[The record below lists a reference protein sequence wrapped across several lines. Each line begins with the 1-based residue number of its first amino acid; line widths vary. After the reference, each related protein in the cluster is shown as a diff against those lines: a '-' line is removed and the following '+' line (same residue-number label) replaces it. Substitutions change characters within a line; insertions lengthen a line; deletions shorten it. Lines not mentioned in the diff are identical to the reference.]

1 MCSWFYLVEMEFVRL
16 VEWFSVV
23 DVVFDFDGDVLVM
36 ELSDDGEELFEEELD
51 EGDVSVDELSDED
64 VLSDE
69 DEESVSVTGSVV
81 SSSGG

>member
-1 MCSWFYLVEMEFVRL
+1 M
-16 VEWFSVV
+16 
-23 DVVFDFDGDVLVM
+23 VFDFDGDVLAM

>member
-1 MCSWFYLVEMEFVRL
+1 M
-16 VEWFSVV
+16 
-23 DVVFDFDGDVLVM
+23 VFDFDGDVLVM